1 MQPEPSFRE
10 TRVIEP
16 RIGQALLLRCNRTG
30 HEYPGTAIELPALDI
45 GGLAALIKIVPTF
58 DSNDLIGVKA
68 RTPQKLP
75 DYSAAGLSQC
85 ACASLRASRI
95 TRTDYQN
102 SRFAVLSQPGGRS
115 FQHVLPGNG

>member
-1 MQPEPSFRE
+1 M
-10 TRVIEP
+10 
-16 RIGQALLLRCNRTG
+16 CNRTD
-30 HEYPGTAIELPALDI
+30 HEYPDTAIELLALDI

-102 SRFAVLSQPGGRS
+102 SRFAVLSQPLVSACSSRQRLVQGCSGRT
-115 FQHVLPGNG
+115 GWGA